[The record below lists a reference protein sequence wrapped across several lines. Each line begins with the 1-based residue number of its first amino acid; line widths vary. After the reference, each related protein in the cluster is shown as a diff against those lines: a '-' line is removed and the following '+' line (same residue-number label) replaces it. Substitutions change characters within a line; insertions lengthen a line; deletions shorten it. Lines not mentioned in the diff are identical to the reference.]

1 MYSKILK
8 KLNIDTKLKITSFG
22 CGPMI
27 DYWSLCNA
35 CEEHSFEY
43 IGIDIIDWNYK
54 FESQNPNT
62 YRFIKEN
69 MIEYIKQVKVGR
81 LPTGSHQTAE
91 PTVMRFYSMSK
102 IRI

>member
-1 MYSKILK
+1 
-8 KLNIDTKLKITSFG
+8 
-22 CGPMI
+22 MI

-54 FESQNPNT
+54 FESQNPNP

-69 MIEYIKQVKVGR
+69 MIEYIKELKELDSDIYFFPKSICEIKNDDLTSICDSFR
-81 LPTGSHQTAE
+81 T
-91 PTVMRFYSMSK
+91 K
-102 IRI
+102 